1 MAALPVPILR
11 DELLGRRRRLERV
24 GAAPASAADVS
35 RLLAEVDAALARMD
49 DGTYGLCETCHDPIE
64 SARLLA
70 DPLTRYCLDHLTP
83 AEARALQ
90 QDLDLASRVQRGLL
104 PPREASID
112 GWEAAHHYQ
121 PAGAVSGDYCDLIR
135 ADNGDAYFLLGDV
148 AGKGVSAAMLM
159 SHLAAMLRTL
169 VPAGL
174 PLGQLMARASSV
186 FCESTL
192 PMHYAT
198 LVCGRAT
205 PAGEIELCNA
215 GHLPPLL
222 VGAGGVTTVE
232 ATGLPIGMFCA
243 TTFMSVT
250 LRPARGE
257 TLLLYTDGLVEAEN
271 ADEMDYGLER
281 LHRFVAS
288 APRTPRA
295 LVDACVRDVTTF
307 RGRSQFA
314 DDLTVL
320 AVTRR

>member
-1 MAALPVPILR
+1 MSALPLPILR
-11 DELLGRRRRLERV
+11 DELMGRRRRLEHV
-24 GAAPASAADVS
+24 VAVPASAADVS

-90 QDLDLASRVQRGLL
+90 QDLDLAARVQRGLL
-104 PPREASID
+104 PPREARID

-135 ADNGDAYFLLGDV
+135 ADDGDAYFLLGDV

-169 VPAGL
+169 VPTGL

-222 VGAGGVTTVE
+222 VRAGGVTTVE
-232 ATGLPIGMFCA
+232 ASGLPIGMFCA
-243 TTFMSVT
+243 TTFTSVT

-257 TLLLYTDGLVEAEN
+257 TLLLYTDGLIEAEN

-281 LHRFVAS
+281 LHRLVAS
-288 APRTPRA
+288 APRAPRA